1 MGVSVK
7 RIVVTGMGIV
17 SPLGCGVQHVWQSLL
32 AGKSGI
38 TRLSEQLVADIPCK
52 VAGQVPSIDS
62 DPLHGFD
69 PLATIP
75 AKERKKM
82 DRFIEFALVAAREA
96 LAQAGW
102 SPASAAEQ
110 ERTATVIAT
119 GIGGFSEIANAVHT
133 TDERGPRRLS
143 PFTIP
148 SFLANLAAGH
158 VSIAHGFR
166 GPIGAP
172 VTACAAGAQAG
183 WSPASAAEQ
192 ERTATV
198 IATGIG
204 GFSEIANA
212 VHTTDERGPR
222 RLSPFTIPSFLAN
235 LAAGHVSIAH
245 GFRGPIGAPVTA
257 CAAGAQ
263 AIGDAARMIRSGEA
277 DIALCGGAEAAIHRV
292 SLAGFAA
299 ARALS
304 SAYSDH
310 PESASRPFDRD
321 RDGFVMGEG
330 AGLIVIE
337 SLEHALARGAT
348 PLAELVG
355 YGTSADAYH
364 LTAGPEDGNGARRA
378 MEIAIR
384 QAGVTVEEIDH
395 INAHA
400 TSTQVGD
407 KGELA
412 AIKTLF
418 GVHPVAITSTK
429 SATGHLL
436 GAAGGIEAIFTIQAL
451 RDQVVPPTLNL
462 HHPDEEAAGLNLVA
476 LQARP
481 QKMRYALSNGF
492 GFGGVNASLLLKRW
506 Q

>member
-1 MGVSVK
+1 MELK
-7 RIVVTGMGIV
+7 RVVVTGLGALTPIGNTYQEFWNGLVNGVSGAAPITLFDATLFKTQFACEIKNFNIEDHFDRKEARKIDRCAQLGI
-17 SPLGCGVQHVWQSLL
+17 
-32 AGKSGI
+32 I
-38 TRLSEQLVADIPCK
+38 
-52 VAGQVPSIDS
+52 
-62 DPLHGFD
+62 
-69 PLATIP
+69 
-75 AKERKKM
+75 
-82 DRFIEFALVAAREA
+82 AAREA
-96 LAQAGW
+96 IKHSGILEDANVNK
-102 SPASAAEQ
+102 
-110 ERTATVIAT
+110 ERIGVIWGS
-119 GIGGFSEIANAVHT
+119 GIGGIKTFEEEVSNYATGNGTPRFNPFFIPKMIADITPGHISMEFGLMGPNYT
-133 TDERGPRRLS
+133 T
-143 PFTIP
+143 
-148 SFLANLAAGH
+148 
-158 VSIAHGFR
+158 VS
-166 GPIGAP
+166 
-172 VTACAAGAQAG
+172 ACASSTNALIDAYMLLRLGKAEAIVAGGSEAAITA
-183 WSPASAAEQ
+183 AS
-192 ERTATV
+192 
-198 IATGIG
+198 IG
-204 GFSEIANA
+204 GFNA
-212 VHTTDERGPR
+212 LH
-222 RLSPFTIPSFLAN
+222 
-235 LAAGHVSIAH
+235 
-245 GFRGPIGAPVTA
+245 
-257 CAAGAQ
+257 
-263 AIGDAARMIRSGEA
+263 
-277 DIALCGGAEAAIHRV
+277 
-292 SLAGFAA
+292 
-299 ARALS
+299 ALS
-304 SAYSDH
+304 TRNDD
-310 PESASRPFDRD
+310 PQTASRPFDKD

-384 QAGVTVEEIDH
+384 QAGVTVDEIDH

-418 GVHPVAITSTK
+418 GAHPVAITSTK

-451 RDQVVPPTLNL
+451 RDQMVPPTLNL
-462 HHPDEEAAGLNLVA
+462 HHPDEDAAGMNLVA